1 MRVYVYWNLQ
11 VGGFSVQA
19 AEGPSRGLIIAH
31 ASEVML
37 RDVRTHINH
46 TARIKC
52 LTSKKRVH
60 AGFKGTLEAL
70 RGTITPTGLKAISA
84 PSLYTSA
91 VVELTGKGRAVTYN
105 PRRDQTFIHRDD
117 GSEFSSAAR
126 VYCMTSE
133 HGSADCYAL

>member
-19 AEGPSRGLIIAH
+19 AEGPARGLIIAH

-60 AGFKGTLEAL
+60 AGFKGTPRRLSAAPSPRQAL
-70 RGTITPTGLKAISA
+70 RLSRTPPCT
-84 PSLYTSA
+84 P
-91 VVELTGKGRAVTYN
+91 
-105 PRRDQTFIHRDD
+105 PQ
-117 GSEFSSAAR
+117 
-126 VYCMTSE
+126 
-133 HGSADCYAL
+133 